1 MKSKQIFWDLFKAN
15 SEKEVDLV
23 LNKYNEIF
31 DDDNNWAPYGG
42 NKGNCGT
49 FENQQSSAIP
59 ALVEKITN
67 SIDAILIKECF
78 AKGINPKDKQ
88 APDNMKSA
96 VEMFFNV
103 PNGEISELGNKQR
116 SKLGDNLQII
126 ATGEKETPS
135 ILIYDNGIGQ
145 HHSEFKDSFLS
156 LHSNNKADI
165 QFVQGKYN
173 MGSTCSVVFCG
184 DKKYQLIGSIK
195 SDVIKNDN
203 DRDFGFTLVRRHQL
217 KEEDQAKMT
226 WYEFFCPN
234 QQIPYFSGSN
244 FDFGLLN
251 RNFDS
256 GSIVKLYS
264 YELPKGSK
272 GDVSTDLYRDLNQ
285 YLFDLPIPIK
295 IYETRKHY
303 KLQDVSKIILGNRA
317 RIATDRNENVEF
329 QLPFDLSSDL
339 GDFTVPINVILFK
352 PTVDHRE
359 YIKKKSL
366 IFTINGQIH
375 ASLGWSYISQELGFQ
390 LIKKDMLINVD
401 CTNIPTSI
409 RQDLFMANRTH
420 VKKAKIYDT
429 LIGEITEILKSSK
442 ELRRINN
449 ERKDAIL
456 RNSGTDKEL
465 IKDLMS
471 SRPVDKDVLYLLKK
485 DGTLDFLKSMGNGSL
500 PTNNRN
506 NDKQERKQLNRFPSI
521 FKIKEEKNG
530 KTYKTIPIN
539 NHGYV
544 DFETDVSNDYLFRPL
559 DKGKFK
565 IEILQRRPK
574 TDKPI
579 GPEPNVPND
588 VSDILNINREG
599 PDNGKIRLIIKPNS
613 KAKIGDEVSVKAS
626 LTTPGG
632 EFECIFDV
640 KVDEKISKPNKKE
653 KVEKNQSYPSFPKL
667 IKAYKETSEDQEGD
681 LKWNNP
687 DLDWG
692 GSDIVKVI
700 TGDKDHSAENIVDGI
715 IINMDSF
722 TLLNFISKNRIR
734 TTNKLELISKKY
746 YTAIYFHTLFLYSI
760 FYKMQKEKIED
771 NNLKDIDIDEF
782 ISKLIKPYANF
793 LLYENHHL
801 TEHVDDE

>member
-173 MGSTCSVVFCG
+173 MGSTGSVVFCG

-471 SRPVDKDVLYLLKK
+471 SLPVDKDVLNLLKK

-506 NDKQERKQLNRFPSI
+506 NDKQERKQLNRFP
-521 FKIKEEKNG
+521 
-530 KTYKTIPIN
+530 
-539 NHGYV
+539 
-544 DFETDVSNDYLFRPL
+544 
-559 DKGKFK
+559 
-565 IEILQRRPK
+565 
-574 TDKPI
+574 
-579 GPEPNVPND
+579 
-588 VSDILNINREG
+588 
-599 PDNGKIRLIIKPNS
+599 
-613 KAKIGDEVSVKAS
+613 
-626 LTTPGG
+626 
-632 EFECIFDV
+632 
-640 KVDEKISKPNKKE
+640 
-653 KVEKNQSYPSFPKL
+653 
-667 IKAYKETSEDQEGD
+667 
-681 LKWNNP
+681 
-687 DLDWG
+687 
-692 GSDIVKVI
+692 
-700 TGDKDHSAENIVDGI
+700 
-715 IINMDSF
+715 
-722 TLLNFISKNRIR
+722 
-734 TTNKLELISKKY
+734 
-746 YTAIYFHTLFLYSI
+746 
-760 FYKMQKEKIED
+760 
-771 NNLKDIDIDEF
+771 
-782 ISKLIKPYANF
+782 
-793 LLYENHHL
+793 
-801 TEHVDDE
+801 